1 VRPAIAT
8 LDGTRAARSAC
19 GRAGQARTVKTV
31 AVRLE
36 EASVSSDAFA
46 APFRGFLGVLAF
58 IPLLDSRPM
67 SLNYELSELFRG
79 LSQIM
84 EIKSENPFKAIAF
97 QKVSRILRELP
108 EDIGDCVRAG
118 TVCDI
123 QGIGEAS
130 RAVIEEYVKTG
141 HSTAYDEVAA
151 SVPAGLIPLLR
162 IPGLGPKTIAQLWKE
177 RGVTNMEELV
187 KFLDS
192 GLTKGLKGIG
202 EKKIQSIRD
211 GIAMMATAGNRIG
224 ILEALPIAQALVE
237 RLRAL
242 KQVKQAEIAGSLRRR
257 RETIGDVDLVCALK
271 DGASGEDVSAAFV
284 AFPETVKINGQG
296 PTKASIVTAGGL
308 QVDLRIVPT
317 EHFGSALLYFTGS
330 KEHNVKIRG
339 MAQGAGLTLNEW
351 GLYDLKE
358 WEQAQPDTKRAQPA
372 VSVPKVRA
380 LASKTE
386 GEVYK
391 RLGLRYVEPEMR
403 EDRGEVEAAKTG
415 ELPVL
420 IELADIKG
428 DLHMH
433 TTASDGSNSIDQ
445 MAEAAI
451 ARGYEFI
458 AITDHSQSQVIANGL
473 KPDRLIKH
481 MTEVRKADER
491 IKGIKILAGA
501 EVDILADGRLD
512 YEDALL
518 KELDFVVASPH
529 QPLKQDPKLATDRL
543 VRAAENPYVNVIGH
557 PTGRLIMKREGLSPD
572 LPRVF
577 KAAALAHTAMEI
589 NASYPRLDL
598 SDLNARLAIRAGV
611 ILSINTD
618 SHSTDELELM
628 EYGVHVA
635 RRAWATKANVINC
648 MTWRQLEAWL
658 KKKRG

>member
-1 VRPAIAT
+1 
-8 LDGTRAARSAC
+8 
-19 GRAGQARTVKTV
+19 
-31 AVRLE
+31 
-36 EASVSSDAFA
+36 
-46 APFRGFLGVLAF
+46 
-58 IPLLDSRPM
+58 M
-67 SLNYELSELFRG
+67 SLNYELSELFRR
-79 LSQIM
+79 LAEIM

-97 QKVSRILRELP
+97 QKVSRVLRELP
-108 EDIGDCVRAG
+108 DDVGEAVKDGSIK
-118 TVCDI
+118 TI

-130 RAVIEEYVKTG
+130 RSVIEEYVKTG
-141 HSTAYDEVAA
+141 KSTAYDEVAA
-151 SVPAGLIPLLR
+151 SVPPGLIPLLR

-177 RGVTNMEELV
+177 RGVTGMEELV

-211 GIAMMATAGNRIG
+211 GIKMMATAGNRIG
-224 ILEALPIAQALVE
+224 IIEALPIAQALVE

-242 KQVKQAEIAGSLRRR
+242 KQVKQVEIAGSLRRR

-271 DGASGEDVSAAFV
+271 DGADGEDVSAAFV

-296 PTKASIVTAGGL
+296 PTKASVITAGGL
-308 QVDLRIVPT
+308 QVDLRIVPA

-339 MAQGAGLTLNEW
+339 MALDAGLTLNEW

-358 WEQAQPDTKRAQPA
+358 WETAQPDTKRAQPA
-372 VSVPKVRA
+372 LSVPKVKA

-386 GEVYK
+386 GDVYE
-391 RLGLRYVEPEMR
+391 RLGLKYVEPEMR
-403 EDRGEVEAAKTG
+403 EDRGEVEAATAG
-415 ELPVL
+415 ELPNL
-420 IELADIKG
+420 ITLADIKG
-428 DLHMH
+428 DVHMH
-433 TTASDGSNSIDQ
+433 TTASDGSNTIEE
-445 MAEAAI
+445 MAAAAM

-473 KPDRLIKH
+473 KPERLLKH
-481 MTEVRKADER
+481 VEAIRAADAK

-512 YEDALL
+512 YADDVL

-529 QPLKQDPKLATDRL
+529 QPLKQDPKLATERL
-543 VRAAENPYVNVIGH
+543 IRAAENPYVNVIGH

-572 LPRVF
+572 LSKVF
-577 KAAALAHTAMEI
+577 KAAFGANTAMEI

-598 SDLNARLAIRAGV
+598 NDLNARAAIRAGV
-611 ILSINTD
+611 MLSINTD

-628 EYGVHVA
+628 EYGIHVA

-648 MTWRQLEAWL
+648 MTWKQLEAWL